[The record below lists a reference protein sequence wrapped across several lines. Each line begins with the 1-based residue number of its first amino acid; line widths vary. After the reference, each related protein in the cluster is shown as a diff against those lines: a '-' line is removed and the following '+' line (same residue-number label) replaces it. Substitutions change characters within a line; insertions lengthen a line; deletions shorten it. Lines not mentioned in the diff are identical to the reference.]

1 MPKIQGQN
9 CASSQ
14 IISLKHLAYIKLDE
28 IEVNSRAPKGPT
40 HIKNPKRA
48 LEIGAFWGL
57 LGPFDSKGP
66 KRPQKA
72 PFSRALFGFF
82 ICVGPFGA
90 LAPPPPV

>member
-66 KRPQKA
+66 KKPR
-72 PFSRALFGFF
+72 FL
-82 ICVGPFGA
+82 GPFLDFLYVWG
-90 LAPPPPV
+90 LLGRWPPPE

>member
-48 LEIGAFWGL
+48 LEIGAFWIFYMCGAFW
-57 LGPFDSKGP
+57 G
-66 KRPQKA
+66 
-72 PFSRALFGFF
+72 
-82 ICVGPFGA
+82 VGPPLYYHVEEAKITLLISRG
-90 LAPPPPV
+90 